1 MNKCHRGKPA
11 FEKKGAKRL
20 TDLPFQ
26 FPQDSKESTWKFRA
40 VIFAIFDI
48 WFLPEGEVL
57 FR

>member
-1 MNKCHRGKPA
+1 MNKCHRGKSA
-11 FEKKGAKRL
+11 FGKKGAKRL

-26 FPQDSKESTWKFRA
+26 FPQDSKESSLKCRA

-48 WFLPEGEVL
+48 WLLPEGEVL